1 MNSIQYTIDIS
12 DVDLARLPKRNRLED
27 VRKLWY
33 KFSRNKLSVAGLCVI
48 ILVVLAAI
56 FYKSLAP
63 YPDHIGAVVDF
74 SHASLPPS
82 GDYPLGTDT
91 VGRDILS
98 RILYAFR
105 GALQMGVGALSVVVP
120 IGGMLGLVAGYWNGR
135 WISTSIMR
143 IADVFQALPTLI
155 LIMCVSSI
163 MEPSMRNAVLA
174 MCVTWWPWYTRLVY
188 GIVVSVRHEIYVSA
202 AEVLGASTGHI
213 LIKEI
218 LPNALGPIL
227 TKITL
232 DMGWAVLA
240 GATLSYVGMGE
251 QAPIPSLG
259 AMVSDGVKYLPDQ
272 WWMSIFPALAI
283 MLIVLGFNLTGDGI
297 KDMLSDME

>member
-1 MNSIQYTIDIS
+1 MDSMEYKIDVS
-12 DVDLARLPKRNRLED
+12 GVDLSALPQKDRGENL
-27 VRKLWY
+27 RKLWY
-33 KFSRNKLSVAGLCVI
+33 KFSRNKLSVLGLVLI
-48 ILVVLAAI
+48 VLVVVCAI
-56 FYKSLAP
+56 FYKYLAP
-63 YPDHIGAVVDF
+63 FPEHVGAIVDF
-74 SHASLPPS
+74 ANASLPPS
-82 GDYPLGTDT
+82 GKYLLGTDT

-120 IGGMLGLVAGYWNGR
+120 VGGMLGLIAGYWNGR
-135 WISTSIMR
+135 AVSTAIMR
-143 IADVFQALPTLI
+143 VADIFLALPTLI

-163 MEPSMRNAVLA
+163 MVPSMRSSTLA

-188 GIVVSVRHEIYVSA
+188 GIVVSTRNEVYVRA

-218 LPNALGPIL
+218 LPDALGPIF
-227 TKITL
+227 TKVTL

-251 QAPIPSLG
+251 QAPRPSLG
-259 AMVSDGVKYLPDQ
+259 AMVSDGVNYLPGH

-297 KDMLSDME
+297 KDMLSDTE

>member
-1 MNSIQYTIDIS
+1 MDSMEYKIDVS
-12 DVDLARLPKRNRLED
+12 GVDLSALPQKDRGENL
-27 VRKLWY
+27 RKLWY
-33 KFSRNKLSVAGLCVI
+33 KFSRNKLSVLGLVLI
-48 ILVVLAAI
+48 VLVVVCAI
-56 FYKSLAP
+56 FYKYLAP
-63 YPDHIGAVVDF
+63 FPEHVGAIVDF
-74 SHASLPPS
+74 ANASLPPS
-82 GDYPLGTDT
+82 GKYLLGTDT

-120 IGGMLGLVAGYWNGR
+120 VGGMLGLIAGYWNGR
-135 WISTSIMR
+135 AVSTAIMR
-143 IADVFQALPTLI
+143 VADIFLALPTLI

-163 MEPSMRNAVLA
+163 MVPSMRSSTLA

-188 GIVVSVRHEIYVSA
+188 GIVVSTRNEVYVRA

-218 LPNALGPIL
+218 LPNALGPIF
-227 TKITL
+227 TKVTL

-251 QAPIPSLG
+251 QAPRPSLG
-259 AMVSDGVKYLPDQ
+259 AMVSDGVNYLPGH

-297 KDMLSDME
+297 KDMLSDTE